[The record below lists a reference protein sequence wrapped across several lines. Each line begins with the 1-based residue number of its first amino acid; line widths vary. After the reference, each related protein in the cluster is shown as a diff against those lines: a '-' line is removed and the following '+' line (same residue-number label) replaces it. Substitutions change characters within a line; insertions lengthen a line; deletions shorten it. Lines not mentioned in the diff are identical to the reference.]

1 VVLIVGVFVE
11 NQVFAGQHWTAVGNA
26 SKELGS
32 QFANNYD
39 KFRTNQAGF
48 LVASNDFAFY
58 SPVAVNYVANVVL
71 TIEIDEKAS
80 DAASPAT
87 DDASK
92 LAESVSIIPIQTEG
106 TFESPSSQSQEVTSS
121 TENSNTTSVSP
132 SPMPTQQSIADIKE
146 RNNKPVKLSFKRTQY
161 PVAMEQALGESS
173 RRSAERGSVSASPQQ
188 TTNPAPQH
196 GVANTEN
203 MAARNDAEIISKS
216 AKSRMEEHQEKLQ
229 RHKQSI
235 NLKIAEL
242 KKQRSG
248 L

>member
-87 DDASK
+87 DDTSK
-92 LAESVSIIPIQTEG
+92 PAESVSFIPIQTEG
-106 TFESPSSQSQEVTSS
+106 TIESPSSQT
-121 TENSNTTSVSP
+121 
-132 SPMPTQQSIADIKE
+132 K
-146 RNNKPVKLSFKRTQY
+146 
-161 PVAMEQALGESS
+161 
-173 RRSAERGSVSASPQQ
+173 
-188 TTNPAPQH
+188 
-196 GVANTEN
+196 
-203 MAARNDAEIISKS
+203 
-216 AKSRMEEHQEKLQ
+216 
-229 RHKQSI
+229 
-235 NLKIAEL
+235 
-242 KKQRSG
+242 
-248 L
+248 